1 MTVITS
7 ASRMPEGIN
16 LEVRNL
22 EFHLE
27 KPLSE
32 DWLDGDAF
40 KTAFFNALSMSFPAG
55 ERFFIDSVRA
65 FKGDITDEK
74 LKAEMSKFFGQEGM
88 HSREHQRYNQKLCD
102 LRGYSRSHM
111 ESRTEKLVGQAK
123 KRLSPQY
130 QLASTCGV
138 EHLTAV
144 LADKLLN
151 GWMLENVEPEMRD
164 LWRWH
169 AAEELEHKSVAY
181 DVYNEVCGSYSARK
195 LTLRIFTFNF
205 LKDLLSN
212 TCYMLKQD
220 GVLWKLST
228 WRSGF
233 KFLFGKGGLIR
244 EMRSDYLDYYDPA
257 FHPWDDD
264 NRELLATWQ
273 QSVPG

>member
-7 ASRMPEGIN
+7 PSRMPKGIN

-27 KPLSE
+27 KQLSGN
-32 DWLDGDAF
+32 WLDDDAF

-65 FKGDITDEK
+65 YKDDITDEK
-74 LKAEMSKFFGQEGM
+74 LKTEMSKFFGQEGM
-88 HSREHQRYNQKLCD
+88 HSREHSRYNQKLCE
-102 LRGYSRSHM
+102 LRGYSQAHM
-111 ESRTEKLVGQAK
+111 EGRTQKLVERAK
-123 KRLSPQY
+123 KQLSPAQ

-144 LADKLLN
+144 LADKLLK
-151 GWMLENVEPEMRD
+151 GWMLGNVDTEMRN

-169 AAEELEHKSVAY
+169 SAEELEHKSVAF
-181 DVYNEVCGSYSARK
+181 DVYTEVSGSYRARK
-195 LTLRIFTFNF
+195 ITLRIFTYNF
-205 LKDLLSN
+205 IKDLLLN

-220 GVLWKLST
+220 RALWKLST

-244 EMRSDYLDYYDPA
+244 EMRSDYLQYYDPA

-264 NRELLATWQ
+264 NRDLLADWQ
-273 QSVPG
+273 PTVTG